1 MRKINK
7 IAVLGSGVMGSRI
20 ACHFANI
27 GVKVLLLDIAPKE
40 VSKKEIDKGLNLDS
54 KTVKNRIV
62 NEALASAIKTNP
74 SPLYKKSESRLI
86 NTGNFDD
93 DLNKISDCDW
103 TIEVVIENLDIK
115 KKVFDE
121 VEKHRKTGTL
131 ITSNT
136 SGIPIQMML
145 EGRSEDFQENFC
157 GTHFFN
163 PPRYLKLLEII
174 PTQKTKKSVV
184 EFLINYGD
192 KFLGKTTV
200 FL

>member
-174 PTQKTKKSVV
+174 PTQKNKKICSGI
-184 EFLINYGD
+184 LD
-192 KFLGKTTV
+192 
-200 FL
+200 